1 LNVPIRT
8 VNDNTHAAHRVRF
21 GTFEVDL
28 ATGELWK
35 SGRKLKLTGQ
45 PFSVLA
51 ILLEQAREV
60 ISREQF
66 QRRLWPDT
74 FVDVDHNLNTA
85 INKIRETLGDSK
97 ERPRFVETLSRRGYR
112 FIAAIECAGVP
123 RVLSPAARCLPNRDR
138 AGDCS

>member
-1 LNVPIRT
+1 MPAEPGLSGVEDILCERYFSFTPASPLR
-8 VNDNTHAAHRVRF
+8 A
-21 GTFEVDL
+21 FEVDL
-28 ATGELWK
+28 RTGELWK

-51 ILLEQAREV
+51 VLLERPGEL

-74 FVDVDHNLNTA
+74 FVDVDHSLNAA
-85 INKIRETLGDSK
+85 INKIRETLADSP

-112 FIAAIECAGVP
+112 FIA
-123 RVLSPAARCLPNRDR
+123 SD
-138 AGDCS
+138 